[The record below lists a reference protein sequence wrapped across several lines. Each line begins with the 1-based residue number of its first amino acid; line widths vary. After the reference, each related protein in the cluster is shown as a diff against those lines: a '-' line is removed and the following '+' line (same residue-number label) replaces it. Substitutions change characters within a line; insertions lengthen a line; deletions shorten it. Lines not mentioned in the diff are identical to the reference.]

1 MISNWEFM
9 SKKIFIFCF
18 LCIYALFSLSQNSY
32 SVCLDF
38 KYDSVF
44 VLENDYF
51 AIKENNL
58 WGIAKGNQVVV
69 PCKYEWIDAYGD
81 SVITIVENQRAG
93 FVDIKGNVIS
103 PAQYLLEVGFTTVYK
118 SPLNVFSYNSALV
131 YNGEK
136 FLLIGKNGQ
145 SLVEEDVEILSK
157 DGNTVIYRKNSA
169 YGLMDALGKPLTD
182 AKYLQIQPVIEG
194 KLYAYIGMRDGMRV
208 WGLLNEKGET
218 KSLAYFDEIQLI
230 NKGDR
235 FYVKAFLPSGKQ
247 ALFDENGEILFQP
260 LYQSIEPTIYPSY
273 FDVTENTKH
282 GIVSSDYVLYVP
294 TVYEQVQVTT
304 LGEDTFFVAINDGV
318 SFVLNKK
325 NQLLAHY
332 EGNIMGFISYSDENV
347 VFVVDS
353 FLNYGV
359 MSSQKGWLIP
369 PKYIDALGCVNNSV
383 ILKKGKKWG
392 ALDLEGKEI
401 VPFEYN
407 KVKVSNKQSF
417 VVFYEGKNNSVLLND
432 KGEKQLFPKVKK
444 LLVFG
449 DYIEYRDKKQY
460 ARLYA
465 SGQKRKTQYLDIGTE
480 KNNILSV
487 RDKEGW
493 TYVNASSLEPLTDK
507 HFDNVSSF
515 NNKRALVVKD
525 KKLLV
530 IDENFNIVQTIIS
543 AQKTNLAT
551 AILRLSIATI
561 QNRPYTILKIDGKY
575 GVIAIE

>member
-1 MISNWEFM
+1 MI
-9 SKKIFIFCF
+9 KKIFIFCF
-18 LCIYALFSLSQNSY
+18 TSIYALCLLSQNSY
-32 SVCLDF
+32 SVYLDF

-44 VLENDYF
+44 ALENDYF
-51 AIKENNL
+51 AIRENNL
-58 WGIAKGNQVVV
+58 WGIAKGNQIIV

-81 SVITIVENQRAG
+81 SVITIIENQKAG
-93 FVDIKGNVIS
+93 FIDIDGKVIS
-103 PAQYLLEVGFTTVYK
+103 PAQYLLEVGFTTIYK

-136 FLLIGKNGQ
+136 FLLIGKDGQ
-145 SLVEEDVEILSK
+145 SLVEDDIEILSK
-157 DGNTVIYRKNSA
+157 INNTVVYRKNSA
-169 YGLMDALGKPLTD
+169 YGLMDASGKPLTE
-182 AKYLQIQPVIEG
+182 AKYLQIQPVIDG

-260 LYQSIEPTIYPSY
+260 LYQSTEPTIYPNY

-294 TVYEQVQVTT
+294 TAYEQVQVSV

-318 SFVLNKK
+318 SFVLNKNNK
-325 NQLLAHY
+325 LLAHY
-332 EGNIMGFISYSDENV
+332 GGNIMGFISYSDENV
-347 VFVVDS
+347 VFVADS

-392 ALDLEGKEI
+392 ALDLEGREI

-407 KVKVSNKQSF
+407 KVKVSAKQSF
-417 VVFYEGKNNSVLLND
+417 VVFYEGKNNSLLLND
-432 KGEKQLFPKVKK
+432 KGEKQLFPKVKQ
-444 LLVFG
+444 LFVFG
-449 DYIEYRDKKQY
+449 DYVEYKDKKQY
-460 ARLYA
+460 VRLYA
-465 SGQKRKTQYLDIGTE
+465 SGQEKKTQYLDIGSE
-480 KNNILSV
+480 KNNILNV
-487 RDKEGW
+487 RDKAGW
-493 TYVNASSLEPLTDK
+493 TFVNASSLEPLTDK
-507 HFDNVSSF
+507 HFDYVSSF
-515 NNKRALVVKD
+515 NGNRALVVKD
-525 KKLLV
+525 KKMLV
-530 IDENFNIVQTIIS
+530 IDENFNTLQTLIT
-543 AQKTNLAT
+543 AQKTNLSSAL
-551 AILRLSIATI
+551 LRLSIATI
-561 QNRPYTILKIDGKY
+561 QNRPYVILRIDGKY
-575 GVIAIE
+575 GVVSIK